1 MNQVC
6 IKMDD
11 KVFNGKLKCLKVSF
25 MNNVKFPE
33 IRNYLAERGVSFI
46 TDIQA
51 EGKGTAIA
59 NTFFLEVDNKNYL
72 IDPAHGKKRLKK
84 IRNNLPFNEYDLLVT
99 HSHLDHC
106 ANSGLVAAKDSR
118 VIFHPLVA
126 ERINNLQRNYNE
138 IIPAMVNTF
147 GVKGLFGRTGMLNPS
162 MTKLM
167 QLIQK
172 SFPSLFNL
180 ILNVISRVLCRIN
193 IGSIY
198 PPRKNALFLN
208 YNDIKE
214 MQFGKTVFRG
224 WTLSENLFALD
235 TPGHQNDHLSFYIPD
250 RGLMFTGDLINFLNP
265 NDIIEGSI
273 KKTHAGMMK
282 IFQLAEAGG
291 IDVLAMSHALPVI
304 GQDNVITYLKSVIAK
319 QDEIFETIS
328 EIVSSCTDETDFEEI
343 ITKVYLHDSDLM
355 KKILKINYP
364 RSATFIEVYVYI
376 YLKEFGQKDNLNMHL
391 S

>member
-1 MNQVC
+1 
-6 IKMDD
+6 
-11 KVFNGKLKCLKVSF
+11 

-46 TDIQA
+46 TDIQE

-72 IDPAHGKKRLKK
+72 IDPAYGEKRLKQ
-84 IRNNLPFNEYDLLVT
+84 IRNHLPFNEYDLLVT
-99 HSHLDHC
+99 HSHLDHS
-106 ANSGLVAAKDSR
+106 ANSGLVAVKDSR

-126 ERINNLQRNYNE
+126 ERINNLQRNYTE

-147 GVKGLFGRTGMLNPS
+147 GVKGLFGRTKMLSPS
-162 MTKLM
+162 MIKLM

-180 ILNVISRVLCRIN
+180 ILNVISQLLCRIN
-193 IGSIY
+193 IGGIY

-214 MQFGKTVFRG
+214 MKFGNTVFRG

-250 RGLMFTGDLINFLNP
+250 RGLMFTGDLISFLNP
-265 NDIIEGSI
+265 NDILEGSI
-273 KKTHAGMMK
+273 KKVHAGMMK

-291 IDVLAMSHALPVI
+291 IDVLAMSHVLPVI
-304 GQDNVITYLKSVIAK
+304 GKDNVIAYLKSVIAK
-319 QDEIFETIS
+319 QDEIFETVS
-328 EIVSSCTDETDFEEI
+328 EIVSSCTDKTDFEEI
-343 ITKVYLHDSDLM
+343 ITKVYLHESDLM

-364 RSATFIEVYVYI
+364 RSASFIDVYVYI
-376 YLKEFGQKDNLNMHL
+376 YLKEFGQGDNLNKHL

>member
-1 MNQVC
+1 
-6 IKMDD
+6 
-11 KVFNGKLKCLKVSF
+11 

-46 TDIQA
+46 TDIQE

-59 NTFFLEVDNKNYL
+59 NTFFLDVDNKNYL
-72 IDPAHGKKRLKK
+72 IDPAYGKKRLKQ
-84 IRNNLPFNEYDLLVT
+84 IRNHLPFNEYDLLIT

-126 ERINNLQRNYNE
+126 ERINNLQRNYTE

-147 GVKGLFGRTGMLNPS
+147 GVKGLFGRTKMLSPS
-162 MTKLM
+162 MIKLM

-172 SFPSLFNL
+172 SSPSFFNL
-180 ILNVISRVLCRIN
+180 IINVISQVLCRVN
-193 IGSIY
+193 IGGIY

-214 MQFGKTVFRG
+214 LQFGKTVFRG

-235 TPGHQNDHLSFYIPD
+235 TPGHQDDHLSFYIPD
-250 RGLMFTGDLINFLNP
+250 RGLMFTGDLISFLNP
-265 NDIIEGSI
+265 NDILEGSI
-273 KKTHAGMMK
+273 KKVHAGMMK
-282 IFQLAEAGG
+282 VLQLAEAGG
-291 IDVLAMSHALPVI
+291 IDVLAMSHALPII
-304 GQDNVITYLKSVIAK
+304 GQDNVITYLKAVIAK
-319 QDEIFETIS
+319 QYEIFETVS
-328 EIVSSCTDETDFEEI
+328 EIVSSCTDKTDFEKI
-343 ITKVYLHDSDLM
+343 ITKVYLHESDLM

-364 RSATFIEVYVYI
+364 RSASFIDVYVYI
-376 YLKEFGQKDNLNMHL
+376 YLKEFGQEGNQNMHL